1 MTAKVIAGEV
11 FGVKGPIIAR
21 TPTYFIDFEFE
32 VKDAVYTHEIPAGWV
47 SMIICYSGSLLV

>member
-11 FGVKGPIIAR
+11 FGVNGPIIAR

-32 VKDAVYTHEIPAGWV
+32 LKDAVYTHEIPAGWV
-47 SMIICYSGSLLV
+47 SMIICYSGSL